1 MMRKTTY
8 LICGLLALLPLTRG
22 GLLALLLG
30 SGAALAMSLNEAM
43 SALPAAKSAGQLG
56 EQPNGYLGVVSNGGN
71 AAEIARQINA
81 ARKAEYQKV
90 ARDNGVALN
99 DVELIAGQKAIDR
112 TPAGQYVQVNGQ
124 WTKK

>member
-8 LICGLLALLPLTRG
+8 LICGLLV
-22 GLLALLLG
+22 LLLG
-30 SGAALAMSLNEAM
+30 SGAALAMNLNQAM

-56 EQPNGYLGVVSNGGN
+56 EQPNGYLGVVSNAGD

-90 ARDNGVALN
+90 ARDNGVALS

-112 TPAGQYVQVNGQ
+112 TPSGQYIQVNGQ

>member
-1 MMRKTTY
+1 MMRKTTF
-8 LICGLLALLPLTRG
+8 LIC

-30 SGAALAMSLNEAM
+30 SGAAMAMNLNEAM

-56 EQPNGYLGVVSNGGN
+56 EQPNGYLGVVSNGGD

-90 ARDNGVALN
+90 ARDNGVALA

-112 TPAGQYVQVNGQ
+112 TPRGQYIQVNGQ

>member
-8 LICGLLALLPLTRG
+8 LICGLLV
-22 GLLALLLG
+22 LLLG

-71 AAEIARQINA
+71 AAEIARQINS